1 MEPMTD
7 ELKETII
14 REHPD
19 GIWLVLA
26 GYGSRPALRQ
36 ASGKGHSVCTAHE
49 QVKPRVSTSVL
60 MDRIAGATLAETS
73 SGVPRSFCFIRM
85 PLIRLDAPKNSP
97 VAY

>member
-26 GYGSRPALRQ
+26 EEHPTDVTTAFELLC
-36 ASGKGHSVCTAHE
+36 GKYRAKVIPFPLPRTAKSV
-49 QVKPRVSTSVL
+49 RW
-60 MDRIAGATLAETS
+60 
-73 SGVPRSFCFIRM
+73 
-85 PLIRLDAPKNSP
+85 
-97 VAY
+97 

>member
-26 GYGSRPALRQ
+26 EENPPNIVTGHDLLC
-36 ASGKGHSVCTAHE
+36 GKYRAKVIPFPLARTAKSV
-49 QVKPRVSTSVL
+49 RW
-60 MDRIAGATLAETS
+60 
-73 SGVPRSFCFIRM
+73 
-85 PLIRLDAPKNSP
+85 
-97 VAY
+97 

>member
-26 GYGSRPALRQ
+26 
-36 ASGKGHSVCTAHE
+36 E
-49 QVKPRVSTSVL
+49 
-60 MDRIAGATLAETS
+60 E
-73 SGVPRSFCFIRM
+73 
-85 PLIRLDAPKNSP
+85 NSP
-97 VAY
+97 DIVTPHDLLCGKARQRTIQFPHGSLGYAE